1 MNDDVVICLHGFL
14 GSPAS
19 WVRVA
24 AAVRGLGVTVE
35 APWLP
40 GHGPDP
46 RNTDARSFDE
56 VIGRLGREL
65 AGRRAIVFGYSL
77 GGRLALA
84 LAAAFPDRVRAVLA
98 IGASTGIEAEDERAR
113 RVAWEAGLVQ
123 DLQARGLEAFVDA
136 WQALPLFATQ
146 AMLPAEVLAAQR
158 RARLGHDPA
167 AIAWAL
173 SELGAGSMP
182 PLLPRLVES
191 GGPALFVVGA
201 LDDRAL
207 DVARRAMGVL
217 PRAEVAVVPGAGH
230 NLLLEAPSTVVELAI
245 DFVRAHVPRTAHVE
259 AEAP

>member
-24 AAVRGLGVTVE
+24 AAVRGLGITVE

-40 GHGPDP
+40 GHGSEP
-46 RNTDARSFDE
+46 RHTDARSFDE
-56 VIGRLGREL
+56 IVDRLGRDL
-65 AGRRAIVFGYSL
+65 LGRRAIVFGYSL

-98 IGASTGIEAEDERAR
+98 IGASTGLESEDERTR
-113 RVAWEAGLVQ
+113 RLAWEAGLIR
-123 DLQARGLEAFVDA
+123 DLDAHGLEAFVDA

-158 RARLGHDPA
+158 RARLGHDPTG
-167 AIAWAL
+167 IAWSL
-173 SELGAGSMP
+173 SEMGTGSMP
-182 PLLPRLVES
+182 PLLPRLVKS
-191 GGPALFVVGA
+191 AVPTLFAVGA

-230 NLLLEAPSTVVELAI
+230 NLLLEAPSTVVELAV
-245 DFVRAHVPRTAHVE
+245 DFVRAHVPQAPRRE
-259 AEAP
+259 AEAR